1 MGAPTSRAAP
11 APDAPT
17 RQPHFEEEGRP
28 RSYGQPGDDDI
39 LLEAD
44 VPRKEL
50 GETAAGETCDPRVEA
65 SSVLSATGTK
75 DLEEGTPGTFSF
87 DSKAVEAVV
96 WVEWNANDPENPFN
110 WSQRRKWQTCLLCC
124 AFTISVAF
132 SNTAFASGTPSM
144 MRQLGCSKELAT
156 LGLALF
162 PLGFAL
168 GPLTLA
174 PLSEAYGRYPMY
186 IASAIIYLLM
196 FVPIGAARNIETVIV
211 ARFIAGVAASTGG
224 TLVGGTVADLFDA
237 GDRGL
242 PMSLYSFC
250 AFGAN
255 GFGPAACGYVELK
268 KGWRWIQ
275 WYQMIV
281 AGVISAALILF
292 TRETRA
298 SVLLSRRAGKMRQEL
313 GDDRYQCRSDAE
325 RSSLAVLMR
334 VSMTRPLYLL
344 GTEAIVASF
353 SAWAAFTY
361 GSVFLLVEAVPL
373 IFKNVYGFNEGEV
386 GLTFYALVLAA
397 TIGFA
402 SNFYQERLYKANV
415 GRRGP
420 EARLYASLVGG
431 LLFPI
436 GAFILAFTQGR
447 AHWMGPVVGLTII
460 FIGIYTIYLAVFS
473 YLADCYTVYASSA
486 LSGQSLCRN
495 AAAFA
500 MPLFTEQMYKAMG
513 YQWAS
518 FLAGC
523 IGLVMSATPWILFR
537 YGPSIR
543 ARSRFAKELSRT
555 QGGQA

>member
-1 MGAPTSRAAP
+1 MAKPLAGHDASTSPAGAPLANSEDSRNAIHSKLEAQ
-11 APDAPT
+11 A
-17 RQPHFEEEGRP
+17 
-28 RSYGQPGDDDI
+28 SPGDGDT
-39 LLEAD
+39 LAE
-44 VPRKEL
+44 PQ
-50 GETAAGETCDPRVEA
+50 CDPRIDHPVDLCA
-65 SSVLSATGTK
+65 RSK
-75 DLEEGTPGTFSF
+75 DLEDGTPGTASF
-87 DSKAVEAVV
+87 DDKATDGVI
-96 WVEWNANDPENPFN
+96 WVEWEEVDPENPFN
-110 WSQRRKWQTCLLCC
+110 WSQHRKWQTCLLCC

-144 MRQLGCSKELAT
+144 MRALGCSKELAV
-156 LGLALF
+156 LALAMF
-162 PLGFAL
+162 PLGFGL

-186 IASAIIYLLM
+186 IASAVVYLAM
-196 FVPIGAARNIETVIV
+196 FVPIGAARNIQTVIV
-211 ARFIAGVAASTGG
+211 ARFIAGVAGSTGG

-237 GDRGL
+237 SDRGL
-242 PMSLYSFC
+242 PMALYSFC

-255 GFGPAACGYVELK
+255 GLGPAVCGYVELK
-268 KGWRWIQ
+268 KGFRWLE
-275 WYQMIV
+275 WYQMLV
-281 AGVISAALILF
+281 AGVISAALVLF

-298 SVLLSRRAGKMRQEL
+298 SVLLSRRARNMRQTL
-313 GDDRYQCRSDAE
+313 HDDRYQCRSDAE
-325 RSSLAVLMR
+325 RASLAILLR

-373 IFKNVYGFNEGEV
+373 IFKNIYHFNEGEA

-402 SNFYQERLYKANV
+402 GNFYQDRLYRANV
-415 GRRGP
+415 AQRGP
-420 EARLYASLVGG
+420 EARLYASLIGG

-447 AHWMGPVVGLTII
+447 TYWAGPVVGLAII
-460 FIGIYTIYLAVFS
+460 FIGIYTIYVAVFS

-495 AAAFA
+495 LAAFA

-523 IGLVMSATPWILFR
+523 IGLVMSATPFILFR
-537 YGPSIR
+537 YGPRIR
-543 ARSRFAKELSRT
+543 ARSRFAKELALS
-555 QGGQA
+555 QGGKA